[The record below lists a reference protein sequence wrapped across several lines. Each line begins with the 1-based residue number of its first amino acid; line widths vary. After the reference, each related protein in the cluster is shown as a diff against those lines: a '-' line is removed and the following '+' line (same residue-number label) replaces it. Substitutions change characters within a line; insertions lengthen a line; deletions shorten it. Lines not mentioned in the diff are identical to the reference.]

1 MNNHNCWRVRDP
13 DAVGN
18 HVIYAA
24 CGGQCNGDKNDGHC
38 FGGSLFNQE
47 HVCALC
53 RQADKFVL
61 MHVCEELRPEQLS
74 VDVLCGDC
82 IVKALLT
89 TETHKT
95 AFVPQRHATPVVTCL
110 LGMTLLQEI
119 QNIITTI
126 DADSHVADKWTW
138 SFEFE
143 KRIYMVPRS
152 APRRARAVRGGAQG
166 AGAGAGGIGGVA
178 GRGGGGGRGR
188 GRGGRGGGALMPL
201 NAQGRGRGGRRGGAV
216 MPPNAR
222 ARASPQRNDV
232 DLLIKVKRQNL
243 CVFYII
249 GAAQKLTLCALAYS
263 TTTYTHVLSPILTHV
278 HPHTHIHTHTPVF
291 SRTTVENEMSETISL
306 KKQIEDRWIY
316 HLCKD
321 NVPAADQD
329 DDAVRNQAY
338 APPRRRPA
346 PPSARNNNHRHNNR
360 DGDDGDIDGNN
371 SGNSGSGD
379 DGGGHDGGGNG
390 SDGGSD
396 SNDSGGGSD
405 GGNSVGLDIG
415 AESDDSSR
423 AQPALDNKL
432 PIRVC
437 IGYQFQKYQTP
448 PMSRRR
454 GNMTVAARRA
464 LRDQQLLKT
473 GIRNH
478 QVASVLSAATRKT
491 CLLDYARIC
500 DYLLQSTTNDSH
512 VYTYRLFSLERT
524 VRIDSFDWPQTQRG
538 IHAAA
543 GVNRVMIGNN
553 EIRVVHRDIATP
565 LSPDVG
571 RQWILRQTACTDDAK
586 AVWTR
591 QNGLCAYCDVM
602 TAPPDGEGVAT
613 CCSEYASRIVH
624 LSDTAKL
631 RKMKQDANTE
641 LGRLVYDR
649 VLYGERSVFLCM
661 PCVQVHTINRLD
673 KVLGFSH
680 SPEMPVPVNIGH
692 NDDVLF
698 DYLAA
703 CSGLHLV
710 FSMFLC
716 EVALSQHAQRP
727 GATVAAATA
736 TVAGGTA
743 GTAPLVP
750 STQLTI
756 MAYVTNLREAELVY
770 LKVDKAQLAPYLRQ
784 RLRTGFTRNHPNLAN
799 AALNVLVETS
809 PDTTNA
815 ATTIS

>member
-18 HVIYAA
+18 HVIYA
-24 CGGQCNGDKNDGHC
+24 
-38 FGGSLFNQE
+38 
-47 HVCALC
+47 V
-53 RQADKFVL
+53 VL

-126 DADSHVADKWTW
+126 NADSHVADKWTW

-188 GRGGRGGGALMPL
+188 GRGGRGGGAVMPL
-201 NAQGRGRGGRRGGAV
+201 NAQGRA
-216 MPPNAR
+216 P
-222 ARASPQRNDV
+222 PQRNDV

-263 TTTYTHVLSPILTHV
+263 TTTYTHVLSPILSHV
-278 HPHTHIHTHTPVF
+278 HPHTHTHTHTPVF
-291 SRTTVENEMSETISL
+291 SRTTVENDMSETISL

-338 APPRRRPA
+338 APPRRRPP
-346 PPSARNNNHRHNNR
+346 PPSARNNNHRNNNR
-360 DGDDGDIDGNN
+360 NGDDGGDGDDNDDGDDGGIDGNDGGDDD
-371 SGNSGSGD
+371 GNDDGD
-379 DGGGHDGGGNG
+379 DGGIDDDDGGGTG

-405 GGNSVGLDIG
+405 GGNGGGLDIG

-543 GVNRVMIGNN
+543 GVNRVMIDNN
-553 EIRVVHRDIATP
+553 EIRVVHRDVATP

-571 RQWILRQTACTDDAK
+571 QQWILRQTACTDDSK

-641 LGRLVYDR
+641 LGRLVYD
-649 VLYGERSVFLCM
+649 
-661 PCVQVHTINRLD
+661 
-673 KVLGFSH
+673 
-680 SPEMPVPVNIGH
+680 
-692 NDDVLF
+692 
-698 DYLAA
+698 
-703 CSGLHLV
+703 
-710 FSMFLC
+710 
-716 EVALSQHAQRP
+716 
-727 GATVAAATA
+727 
-736 TVAGGTA
+736 
-743 GTAPLVP
+743 
-750 STQLTI
+750 
-756 MAYVTNLREAELVY
+756 
-770 LKVDKAQLAPYLRQ
+770 
-784 RLRTGFTRNHPNLAN
+784 
-799 AALNVLVETS
+799 
-809 PDTTNA
+809 
-815 ATTIS
+815 